1 MFRHCEPKMLLIIV
15 PWLSVG
21 GLSNQIQSSNC
32 KSIAYVLSICL
43 HSIVQQEIRKVYMM
57 GSVWNYVSTKISLF
71 TSHSFVIHLDFL
83 KSFSWIQAF
92 YKFIL
97 LLYLP
102 KLPIS
107 RLLWS
112 PYNRVK
118 SIAITFPITQIHKNS
133 HPTLWLGILNG
144 ICK

>member
-43 HSIVQQEIRKVYMM
+43 HSIVQQEIRKVYLM

-71 TSHSFVIHLDFL
+71 TSHSFVIQLDFL
-83 KSFSWIQAF
+83 KSFHRVEYNHFINLYF
-92 YKFIL
+92 YYT
-97 LLYLP
+97 YLNCQFLVYCEVHTIELNQ
-102 KLPIS
+102 LPLHFQLH
-107 RLLWS
+107 R
-112 PYNRVK
+112 YTK
-118 SIAITFPITQIHKNS
+118 IAIQHCDWAS
-133 HPTLWLGILNG
+133 
-144 ICK
+144 